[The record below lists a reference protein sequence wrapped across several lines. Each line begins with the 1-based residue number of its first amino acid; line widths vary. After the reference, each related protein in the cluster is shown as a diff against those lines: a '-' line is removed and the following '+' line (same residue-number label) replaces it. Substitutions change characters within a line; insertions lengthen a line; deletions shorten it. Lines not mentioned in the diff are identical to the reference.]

1 MRKGV
6 IIGCYILIVYSLLI
20 NGCMTRSKIKLH
32 DKSAT
37 GKSKLGWIKTFGGT
51 GNDCGY
57 SVQQTYDGGYIITG
71 STESFGVGYED
82 VYLIKTNA
90 NGDTIW
96 TKTFGGTLWDSG
108 HSVQQTTDSGY
119 IIAGVKNECDRGG
132 DVYIIKTTA
141 NGDTSWTKTFDR
153 TGIDYAYSIQKT
165 LDRGYIISGYS
176 ESSLDTRKY
185 YVYLIKTDANG
196 IQVWTKTYGRIKF
209 DRSYS
214 VQQTPDEGYIIIGS
228 TYSFGDGESDVY
240 LIKTDVN
247 GDTIWTKIFGGTNYD
262 FGLSVQPTSDSG
274 YIIAGST
281 YSFGA
286 GGTDVYLIKTSTN
299 GDTVWTKTFG
309 GTKNDEAFSVQQTSD
324 NGYIIAG
331 KTCSYGIGGSDVY
344 LIKTDLNGNQ
354 VWTKTFGGTHN
365 DRGYSVQQTSD
376 GGYIITGGSESFD
389 AGGGDV
395 YLIKTDANGNTE

>member
-1 MRKGV
+1 MRKGFIV
-6 IIGCYILIVYSLLI
+6 RSCILIVCTLFIS
-20 NGCMTRSKIKLH
+20 GCMTRSKLKFY
-32 DKSAT
+32 DKPAA
-37 GKSKLGWIKTFGGT
+37 GKGKLGWVKTFGGN
-51 GNDCGY
+51 GPDCGY

-71 STESFGVGYED
+71 STESFGAGNED
-82 VYLIKTNA
+82 VYLIKTDA
-90 NGDTIW
+90 NGDTFW

-153 TGIDYAYSIQKT
+153 MGIDYAYSIQKT

-196 IQVWTKTYGRIKF
+196 IQVWTKTYGRIRF

-240 LIKTDVN
+240 LIKTDMN
-247 GDTIWTKIFGGTNYD
+247 GDTIWTKTFGGTNYD
-262 FGLSVQPTSDSG
+262 FGSSVQPTLDSG
-274 YIIAGST
+274 YIIVGT
-281 YSFGA
+281 TESFGA
-286 GGTDVYLIKTSTN
+286 GGADVYLIRTNAN
-299 GDTVWTKTFG
+299 GDTTWTKTFG
-309 GTKNDEAFSVQQTSD
+309 GINHDRGFSVQQTFD
-324 NGYIIAG
+324 NGFIITG
-331 KTCSYGIGGSDVY
+331 KTDSYGAGSSDVY
-344 LIKTDLNGNQ
+344 LIKTDSNGDTI
-354 VWTKTFGGTHN
+354 WTKTFGGSQN
-365 DRGYSVQQTSD
+365 DGGYSVQLTSD
-376 GGYIITGGSESFD
+376 SGYIITGSTESFG
-389 AGGGDV
+389 AGGADV
-395 YLIKTDANGNTE
+395 YLIKTDTNGNTE